1 MYYSGIIITFSLSE
15 TCNYMLASFFWFFG
29 FYFWIVNVNFSE
41 SMVRRCAWNL
51 NNWLQTCYFV
61 EEAMAKL
68 VTTSQNNIS
77 SFFFWGFDISYWDL
91 IKFPYFADTTKRG
104 VRGWKRGWRQGEE
117 RVTLQISLV
126 CSQKYRK
133 IIQDLYFI
141 LSL

>member
-1 MYYSGIIITFSLSE
+1 L
-15 TCNYMLASFFWFFG
+15 G

-51 NNWLQTCYFV
+51 NNWLQTCYIV

-68 VTTSQNNIS
+68 VTTLQNNITS
-77 SFFFWGFDISYWDL
+77 SFSFLGFSISYWDL
-91 IKFPYFADTTKRG
+91 IRFPYFADTTKRA
-104 VRGWKRGWRQGEE
+104 VRGWKRGWSQGED
-117 RVTLQISLV
+117 RVTLRISLV
-126 CSQKYRK
+126 CIQKYRR